1 MQKQTEK
8 NLTQLEIPRLSETFN
23 LTDGHVH
30 RLWDKKEKSIINKAA
45 FFFRTVSREMQPK
58 LEKEFKTSFYELSR
72 QDIDDKKVN
81 YLLCTSASMSLE
93 IIANY
98 LRLNKASLALIEP
111 CFDNLA
117 DIFKRHNLRL
127 EVIPEKYLIDCALDN
142 FLKSVKSS
150 AICLISP
157 NNPTGLAYS
166 KENLEKFAKYCKYN
180 NKLLIIDSSFRFYND
195 RENIFDEYALLNKIG
210 VNYIFIED
218 TGKTWPTHDIKISIL
233 AISKKLFGDIYDIYT
248 DFILHASPF
257 VIKLLT
263 EFISNSKND
272 NLQKVHEVIKINRKY
287 LYKNIKNTFLT
298 PTEKSYTSVAWL
310 KIENQLKAIEFKKI
324 LDKNG
329 VYVLPGNYFF
339 WSNKNKGDKFIR
351 IALARD
357 IKKFKRAIE
366 RLRIV
371 CAKIK

>member
-1 MQKQTEK
+1 MQKQNEK

-30 RLWDKKEKSIINKAA
+30 RRWDKKEKAIINKTA

-58 LEKEFKTSFYELSR
+58 LEKEFKTSFYELSK
-72 QDIDDKKVN
+72 QTVNDKKIN

-117 DIFKRHNLRL
+117 DIFKRHNIKL
-127 EVIPEKYLIDCALDN
+127 EVIPEKYLIDSDLDN
-142 FLKSVKSS
+142 FLKSIKSS
-150 AICLISP
+150 AICLVSP

-180 NKLLIIDSSFRFYND
+180 NKFLIIDSSFRFYND

-210 VNYIFIED
+210 VSYVFIED

-233 AISKKLFGDIYDIYT
+233 AISKKLFNDIYDIYT

-272 NLQKVHEVIKINRKY
+272 NLQKVYEVIEINRKF
-287 LYKNIKNTFLT
+287 LYKNIKDTFLT
-298 PTEKSYTSVAWL
+298 PTEKSYASVAWL
-310 KIENQLKAIEFKKI
+310 KIRNQLKAIEFKKI

-339 WSNKNKGDKFIR
+339 WSNKDNCDKFIR
-351 IALARD
+351 IALSRD
-357 IKKFKRAIE
+357 TEKFKRAIE
-366 RLRIV
+366 KLRIV
-371 CAKIK
+371 CRKIK